1 MRDNGITKYSTV
13 EEYRPFDSVTR
24 QEAAK
29 IFLAYRKA
37 TIDGIPELLTGCV
50 FTDLA
55 NADVSLLA
63 SIKTACQYGL
73 MRGSDGKFNPEA
85 LLTKPQAV
93 ALLLRMISGPIDE
106 STSPWWKGYYDK
118 AVQLGMIGESSAAAF
133 DKPISRHE
141 IAMLLY
147 NSKIKSTLVRN
158 LNNNYETDKLIY
170 PVPNTL
176 TTGAVTG
183 EKVGLVSINTNVLNQ
198 NDTDAYVIDLF
209 GDQYKLERVA
219 TQKYLSDDYVWYG
232 SVLSL
237 DETEKLG
244 TSAFTMSNGVLI
256 EGVIRPF
263 DISTMRYVITPS
275 SQQPYYDMTMKQ

>member
-37 TIDGIPELLTGCV
+37 TIDGTPEFVTGCV
-50 FTDLA
+50 FTDLT

-93 ALLLRMISGPIDE
+93 ALLLRMIAGPMDE
-106 STSPWWKGYYDK
+106 STNPWWKGYYDK
-118 AVQLGMIGESSAAAF
+118 AIQLGMIGESSATAF

-176 TTGAVTG
+176 TTGAISG
-183 EKVGLVSINTNVLNQ
+183 EKV
-198 NDTDAYVIDLF
+198 
-209 GDQYKLERVA
+209 
-219 TQKYLSDDYVWYG
+219 
-232 SVLSL
+232 
-237 DETEKLG
+237 
-244 TSAFTMSNGVLI
+244 
-256 EGVIRPF
+256 
-263 DISTMRYVITPS
+263 
-275 SQQPYYDMTMKQ
+275 